1 MQKWEQEGVGTV
13 ELDLKKLNQDI
24 ATLRKNRENVPL
36 ELLKTKYKKPYAKLK
51 EEIRAQ
57 FEIYV
62 KHLIML
68 GILKTGP
75 DLTGAKAQSMV
86 DQIQKIIDE
95 EKAAGHQKEVTHAV
109 GIPVGLF
116 TSPWFC
122 NFFFQDI
129 DHKVAEKTG
138 TAHNVRYVDDMVLF
152 DSSKRRL
159 HKALEFIEAEVKA
172 TKQTVKDNWQVFIL
186 SKRPL
191 DFLGFKFHPNKT
203 TIRKSIM
210 LRISRKARTIA
221 RAAYASIRN
230 AHAKVSYI
238 GYIVNSDSQRFYEKW
253 VRPFVN
259 IKHLKGVIA
268 DEDRKQHQACV
279 AV

>member
-1 MQKWEQEGVGTV
+1 MEDTQKQDKLPPIKYTKRVGHLFEHV
-13 ELDLKKLNQDI
+13 RDLDNLKEAIKDAARHKRKRKEVQKVLEDIDGHALELQRMLDEETFIPAKYTMRRINDGIQKKTRDI
-24 ATLRKNRENVPL
+24 AIPR
-36 ELLKTKYKKPYAKLK
+36 
-51 EEIRAQ
+51 
-57 FEIYV
+57 FW
-62 KHLIML
+62 
-68 GILKTGP
+68 P
-75 DLTGAKAQSMV
+75 DQCVHHAFVRIFK
-86 DQIQKIIDE
+86 QIVLHS
-95 EKAAGHQKEVTHAV
+95 AYPFSCG
-109 GIPVGLF
+109 
-116 TSPWFC
+116 
-122 NFFFQDI
+122 
-129 DHKVAEKTG
+129 
-138 TAHNVRYVDDMVLF
+138 VDDMVLF

-159 HKALEFIEAEVKA
+159 HKALEFIESEVKA

-230 AHAKVSYI
+230 AHAMVSYI